1 MNFFHAS
8 KENLPEIL
16 QLERTCFGQE
26 QWNLEQIE
34 SHLDY
39 GHKVLIES
47 EQQGYVI
54 YAQNNLAI
62 EILRIGVPPEVRKQG
77 IAGELLQF
85 LQNIR
90 QIKSIFLEV
99 KESNFPAIQL
109 YHKCGFKQIGS
120 RKKYYADGG
129 NALLFK
135 WESDQGG
142 LSP

>member
-8 KENLPEIL
+8 KGNLPEIL
-16 QLERTCFGQE
+16 QLERACFGQE

-47 EQQGYVI
+47 ERKGYVI
-54 YAQNNLAI
+54 YTQNNLEI
-62 EILRIGVPPEVRKQG
+62 EILRIGVLPEVRKQG
-77 IAGELLQF
+77 IGGEIIQF
-85 LQNIR
+85 LQNIP
-90 QIKSIFLEV
+90 QYKNILLEV
-99 KESNFPAIQL
+99 KENNFPAMQL

-120 RKKYYADGG
+120 RKKYYTDGG

-135 WESDQGG
+135 WESD
-142 LSP
+142 